1 MTFVFGY
8 GLIVVDSEGKA
19 TTTKGNA
26 MLNPIP
32 KQSWYAT
39 LNANDVARLI
49 NELPEKHRATATLIY
64 MGTINMCHDTV
75 AATIEASEH
84 RDAKEYPVV
93 TD

>member
-1 MTFVFGY
+1 MLTFIFGY
-8 GLIVVDSEGKA
+8 GLMVSEVEAK
-19 TTTKGNA
+19 TKTKGNA

-32 KQSWYAT
+32 KSSWFAT
-39 LNANDVARLI
+39 LNANDIARLI
-49 NELPEKHRATATLIY
+49 SELPEEHRATATLIY
-64 MGTINMCHDTV
+64 MGTINMCHDAV